1 MSCKKIYFIISLL
14 LFYQSHAYTK
24 STSFD
29 KIDSKNLSR
38 YFSGI
43 IAYDNN
49 NGSEAL
55 NFFNSSKKLL
65 NEHDPYL
72 RRYIYSLVSE
82 NKIQQAINIIRKKQ
96 LINDPNF
103 FDVNLLL
110 VIDSLKKN
118 NFEDANNYLEK
129 IANFNTSKKI
139 DSAILETLKSY
150 IFLFKEKKILDGNK
164 NFGNLSIISET
175 FQRCYLGDKATES
188 FFLSLLNDEQN
199 DYSRYYFFYLSYL
212 IENDRIEESIE
223 LIKEID
229 YINSTLLLS
238 QGKSWIEN
246 GKAEKIVK
254 VFSCKNHNDIVSEFF
269 FLISNLYS
277 SQDDFKKSNFYL
289 NLSIYLNSKFVFNL
303 SLIAENQYFNREY
316 DKLKK
321 TLKNFKNEDIFYYWY
336 KIKKESQIISKQKSK
351 KDSIDY
357 ITAALN
363 KIDKPNNKF
372 LFDIASFYRN
382 SEKYERAIEYYSK
395 ILDSVDENSKIRSEI
410 LYRRGSCYER
420 LGKYKKADKDLLQS
434 LEINQD
440 DAYVLNYLAYSW
452 LERNYKIDKAIEML
466 ETAYSLE
473 GNDPYIIDS
482 IGWAYYLV
490 KDYSKAEK
498 FLKRAVELMPDDPIV
513 NDHYGDILWSLNR
526 KIQARYF
533 WSNVLDMKD
542 VEEEML
548 EKINIKLISGLK
560 KI

>member
-1 MSCKKIYFIISLL
+1 MFCKKIYFILSLL
-14 LFYQSHAYTK
+14 IFYQSHAYTK
-24 STSFD
+24 SNSFD
-29 KIDSKNLSR
+29 EIDSKNLSR

-43 IAYDNN
+43 VAYDNN
-49 NGSEAL
+49 NSSEAL
-55 NFFNSSKKLL
+55 NFFESSKKLL

-82 NKIQQAINIIRKKQ
+82 NKIQQAINIIRKKK

-103 FDVNLLL
+103 FDANLLL
-110 VIDSLKKN
+110 IIDGLKKN
-118 NFEDANNYLEK
+118 NFEDAHNYLEK

-150 IFLFKEKKILDGNK
+150 IFLFKEKKFLDSDK

-175 FQRCYLGDKATES
+175 FQSCYLGDKATES

-351 KDSIDY
+351 KDSINY

-372 LFDIASFYRN
+372 LFDIASFYKN
-382 SEKYERAIEYYSK
+382 SEKYEQAIEYYSK

-434 LEINQD
+434 LEIYQD

-473 GNDPYIIDS
+473 SNDPYIIDS

-526 KIQARYF
+526 KIQAKYF